1 MTHGRLSVLPCGNL
15 VTPVFHAVANTALLS
30 LNVVDGVA
38 VLFCVAFLAQPSR
51 IYSLPSTITLFQVF
65 CFTQVILV
73 KLYVEGSSAVFV
85 HVLTQFHHVMFQ
97 LSSVCG
103 VCITLTEFGQSH
115 HGSSFGNLRK

>member
-1 MTHGRLSVLPCGNL
+1 MFQYSLLLPAYLVTHGRLSVLPHARLL
-15 VTPVFHAVANTALLS
+15 VVHVLPAVANTALLS
-30 LNVVDGVA
+30 LNVVDGVV

-51 IYSLPSTITLFQVF
+51 IYSLPSTTTLFQVF

-97 LSSVCG
+97 LSLV
-103 VCITLTEFGQSH
+103 
-115 HGSSFGNLRK
+115 